1 MGSGMSKILLVEDEQ
16 DLSDMVVDLL
26 SVEHHII
33 EQAFTGIEGSDR
45 MRLYEYDL
53 IILDWELPG
62 KSGIEIIKE
71 FRLNGGVTPVLFLT
85 GKNLLPD
92 KIEGFNEGADDYMTK
107 PYQAEELIVRVQ
119 ALLRRPKTLLPK
131 TVKFR
136 HLELDIIGSKTFSQG
151 TEVKLLPKEFAL
163 LVFLVKNKG
172 HAFDHNAILNRVW
185 SSESDASNDAIM
197 TCVKRIR
204 KKLDIDG
211 QPSVITTVH
220 GIGYRADD

>member
-1 MGSGMSKILLVEDEQ
+1 MAKILLVEDEQ
-16 DLSDMVVDLL
+16 ALSDMVVDLL
-26 SVEHHII
+26 SDEHHII

-45 MRLYEYDL
+45 IRLYEYDL

-62 KSGIEIIKE
+62 KTGIEIIKE

-119 ALLRRPKTLLPK
+119 ALLRRPTTLLPNI
-131 TVKFR
+131 VKFR
-136 HLELDIIGSKTFSQG
+136 HLELDIIGTKRFSQG
-151 TEVKLLPKEFAL
+151 IEVKLLPKEFAL

-172 HAFDHNAILNRVW
+172 YAFDHNTILNKVW
-185 SSESDASNDAIM
+185 SSESDASNEAIM

-204 KKLDIDG
+204 KKLDIEG

-220 GIGYRADD
+220 GIGYRADY

>member
-1 MGSGMSKILLVEDEQ
+1 MAKILLVEDEQ
-16 DLSDMVVDLL
+16 ALSDMVVDLL
-26 SVEHHII
+26 SDEHHII

-45 MRLYEYDL
+45 IRLYEYDL

-62 KSGIEIIKE
+62 KTGIEIIKE

-119 ALLRRPKTLLPK
+119 ALLRRPTTLLPNI
-131 TVKFR
+131 VKFR
-136 HLELDIIGSKTFSQG
+136 HLELDIIGTKTFSQG
-151 TEVKLLPKEFAL
+151 IEVKLLPKEFAL

-172 HAFDHNAILNRVW
+172 HAFDHNTILNKVW
-185 SSESDASNDAIM
+185 SSESDASNEAIM

-204 KKLDIDG
+204 KKLDIEG

-220 GIGYRADD
+220 GIGYRADY

>member
-1 MGSGMSKILLVEDEQ
+1 MAKILLVEDEQ
-16 DLSDMVVDLL
+16 ALSDMVVDLL
-26 SVEHHII
+26 SDEQHII
-33 EQAFTGIEGSDR
+33 EQAFTGDEGADR
-45 MRLYEYDL
+45 IRLYQYDL

-71 FRLNGGVTPVLFLT
+71 FRQNGGSTPVLFLT
-85 GKNLLPD
+85 GKSLLPD

-119 ALLRRPKTLLPK
+119 ALLRRPKAYLPK

-136 HLELDIIGSKTFSQG
+136 HLELDLLGSKIFSQG
-151 TEVKLLPKEFAL
+151 IEVKMLPKEFAL
-163 LVFLVKNKG
+163 LLFLVKNKG
-172 HAFDHNAILNRVW
+172 HAFDHNTILNRVW
-185 SSESDASNDAIM
+185 SSESEASNDAIM